1 MRLGLKEIRYNRKKY
16 LLVELILT
24 LLIFMVLFLSGLAN
38 GLGRAVSAAIENMPA
53 ETFLLSCDAENLLSL
68 SELSA
73 DQYDSLVDQY
83 GNNFAG
89 LSIFRSNVNET
100 GSEEKEN
107 IVYFGIDAENFLNP
121 EIVEGK
127 GLSGKEHEIVLDSSF
142 KSAGMKLGDTIE
154 DASARYEYTIV
165 GFTEDAMYSHVAVG
179 YISQNTFEALRQSSI
194 PAYTLS
200 YNAIAVQ
207 NLTDIEPEGMTLM
220 AKADVIDNLPGYTA
234 EQMTI
239 RMILWVLVVISA
251 VILGIFFFILTLQK
265 QNQFGVLKAIGMKM
279 SEINGMLIAQILLLS
294 LCGACLGNLLAF
306 LMAAFLPDSMPFY
319 LQVSDAGT
327 VSVAFIGISLIFG
340 LCSTRRIAKVDP
352 LMTIGGMENE

>member
-1 MRLGLKEIRYNRKKY
+1 M
-16 LLVELILT
+16 
-24 LLIFMVLFLSGLAN
+24 
-38 GLGRAVSAAIENMPA
+38 
-53 ETFLLSCDAENLLSL
+53 
-68 SELSA
+68 
-73 DQYDSLVDQY
+73 
-83 GNNFAG
+83 
-89 LSIFRSNVNET
+89 
-100 GSEEKEN
+100 
-107 IVYFGIDAENFLNP
+107 NP

-207 NLTDIEPEGMTLM
+207 NLTDIEAEGMSLM

-265 QNQFGVLKAIGMKM
+265 QKQFGVLKAIGMKM